1 MESTHV
7 SDQLRSTTGSHQ
19 RVFAVHHRVLWLQ
32 EAHHCREQSFAV
44 VVRRESARREHSFEP
59 PQHWEDSTD
68 GVHSFLVFD
77 YHEAANL
84 SHIEAIAPRYDFI
97 WGAGPTTPKHW
108 RKGNPDIIVSQ

>member
-1 MESTHV
+1 M
-7 SDQLRSTTGSHQ
+7 LRSRFVHTTLA
-19 RVFAVHHRVLWLQ
+19 RWVAAVAIVRGVEAAIPQ
-32 EAHHCREQSFAV
+32 E
-44 VVRRESARREHSFEP
+44 

-77 YHEAANL
+77 YHEATNL